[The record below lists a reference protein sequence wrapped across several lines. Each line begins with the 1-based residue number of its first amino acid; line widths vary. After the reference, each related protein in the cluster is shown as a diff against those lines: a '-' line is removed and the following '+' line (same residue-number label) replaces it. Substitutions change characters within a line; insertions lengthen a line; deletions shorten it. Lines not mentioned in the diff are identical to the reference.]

1 MDEILDKHKQDFSEI
16 RRLCLQCHGLDLTST
31 KLFASSSGSGVSL
44 ETKSVLHSML
54 SGSLLNLAVS
64 IRVNL
69 YQDNFENELIPLSS
83 LAASI
88 LTEDN
93 LEYKEITI
101 KDVCDKI
108 IHADSV
114 TKPIISNEHLDKDH
128 HVCIQFKG
136 KHHKRFWTMDICL
149 DLFAEH
155 VLSMLD
161 KLENEREMN
170 NA

>member
-1 MDEILDKHKQDFSEI
+1 
-16 RRLCLQCHGLDLTST
+16 
-31 KLFASSSGSGVSL
+31 
-44 ETKSVLHSML
+44 ML